1 MSMEET
7 LKRGEEALECF
18 RRAVY
23 DEMVK
28 KAKLGQDVIV
38 QRDGKPCKISAAEAV
53 REIEESRA
61 REAKSTPAKS
71 PSVKEP

>member
-1 MSMEET
+1 MSREET
-7 LKRGEEALECF
+7 LKRGEAALECL

-38 QRDGKPCKISAAEAV
+38 ERDGKPCKISAAEAV
-53 REIEESRA
+53 RQIEESRA
-61 REAKSTPAKS
+61 RRAEADKAACAKQ
-71 PSVKEP
+71 V

>member
-38 QRDGKPCKISAAEAV
+38 ERDGKPCKISAAEAV
-53 REIEESRA
+53 REIEKRRA
-61 REAKSTPAKS
+61 KRGETPFR
-71 PSVKEP
+71 

>member
-1 MSMEET
+1 MSREET
-7 LKRGEEALECF
+7 LKRGEEALECL

-38 QRDGKPCKISAAEAV
+38 ERDGKPCKISAAEAV
-53 REIEESRA
+53 
-61 REAKSTPAKS
+61 
-71 PSVKEP
+71 

>member
-1 MSMEET
+1 MNNHPISKT
-7 LKRGEEALECF
+7 AQEALECL

-38 QRDGKPCKISAAEAV
+38 ERDRNPCKISAAEAV
-53 REIEESRA
+53 RQIEESRA
-61 REAKSTPAKS
+61 RRAEADKAACAKQ
-71 PSVKEP
+71 V

>member
-7 LKRGEEALECF
+7 LKRGEEALECL
-18 RRAVY
+18 RHAVY

-38 QRDGKPCKISAAEAV
+38 ERDGNPCKISAAEAV
-53 REIEESRA
+53 REIEEGRA
-61 REAKSTPAKS
+61 KRGEVPYR
-71 PSVKEP
+71 

>member
-1 MSMEET
+1 MNSPQMS
-7 LKRGEEALECF
+7 KRGQEALECL

-38 QRDGKPCKISAAEAV
+38 ERDGKPCKISAAEAV
-53 REIEESRA
+53 REIEESRT
-61 REAKSTPAKS
+61 REAESATGNAPL
-71 PSVKEP
+71 VKAP

>member
-1 MSMEET
+1 MKET

-38 QRDGKPCKISAAEAV
+38 ERDGKPCKISAAEAV

-61 REAKSTPAKS
+61 RDAESTAVKA

>member
-1 MSMEET
+1 MNSDL
-7 LKRGEEALECF
+7 LKRGEEALECL

-38 QRDGKPCKISAAEAV
+38 ERDGKPCKISAAEAV
-53 REIEESRA
+53 REIEERRA
-61 REAKSTPAKS
+61 KRGETPFR
-71 PSVKEP
+71 

>member
-7 LKRGEEALECF
+7 LKKGEEALECF

-28 KAKLGQDVIV
+28 KAKLGHFVIV
-38 QRDGKPCKISAAEAV
+38 ERDGKPCKISAVEAV
-53 REIEESRA
+53 REIEEARA
-61 REAKSTPAKS
+61 KRGETPFR
-71 PSVKEP
+71 

>member
-1 MSMEET
+1 MS
-7 LKRGEEALECF
+7 KRGQEALECL

-38 QRDGKPCKISAAEAV
+38 ERDGKPCKISAAEAV
-53 REIEESRA
+53 RQIEQSRA
-61 REAKSTPAKS
+61 RAAESTAANAS
-71 PSVKEP
+71 LVKEP

>member
-1 MSMEET
+1 MS
-7 LKRGEEALECF
+7 KRGQEALECL

-38 QRDGKPCKISAAEAV
+38 ERDGKPCKISAAEAV
-53 REIEESRA
+53 RQIEESRA
-61 REAKSTPAKS
+61 REVKSTATNAPL
-71 PSVKEP
+71 VKEP